1 MLSNNNEMSLLLFG
15 FTTTN
20 KSSEDS
26 EHSSCIE
33 ALTLQCPGSKIIVK
47 KEISLLETDNK
58 KGTQIPF
65 TPEGW
70 SSGTRTCLLLYAL
83 PSL

>member
-1 MLSNNNEMSLLLFG
+1 MSLLLFG
-15 FTTTN
+15 FTITN
-20 KSSEDS
+20 KSS

-58 KGTQIPF
+58 KGTHIPIITF
-65 TPEGW
+65 EGW